1 MKVLVPAPL
10 LLAAEEA
17 IEAMS
22 EPDELISDAYVD
34 FGRIAPRYDELRNI
48 GERWPELV
56 DLLVR
61 EGDLRGRRVL
71 DVGSGTGRLATI
83 LVERYGVQ
91 GVGR

>member
-1 MKVLVPAPL
+1 
-10 LLAAEEA
+10 
-17 IEAMS
+17 MS
-22 EPDELISDAYVD
+22 SSPTPDVD

-83 LVERYGVQ
+83 LV
-91 GVGR
+91 